1 MEPLGTDQI
10 EELQRDLLSLQEEL
24 ATLLSISSD
33 GARPV
38 DLDEPIGRLSRMDAM
53 QQQSMLQ
60 ANRRAAQMRQQQVEA
75 ALQRLR
81 DGEYGECRECGE
93 DIGFPRLK
101 ARPEAPLC
109 LACQGLREKRR

>member
-1 MEPLGTDQI
+1 MNALRPDQI
-10 EELQRDLLSLQEEL
+10 GDLHQDLLALREELRALLSLSGE
-24 ATLLSISSD
+24 A
-33 GARPV
+33 ARPV

-60 ANRRAAQMRQQQVEA
+60 ANRRAAQLRQQQVEA

-81 DGEYGECRECGE
+81 EEEYVECLECGE
-93 DIGFPRLK
+93 PIGFPRLA

-109 LACQGLREKRR
+109 LGCQGLREKRG

>member
-1 MEPLGTDQI
+1 MNGLSPDQI
-10 EELQRDLLSLQEEL
+10 EELHQDLQALREELRALLSL
-24 ATLLSISSD
+24 SSE

-60 ANRRAAQMRQQQVEA
+60 ANRRAAQLRQQQVEA

-81 DGEYGECRECGE
+81 EEEYGECLECGE
-93 DIGFPRLK
+93 PIGHPRLK

-109 LACQGLREKRR
+109 LGCQGLREKRR